1 MPLKWTYSINIIVRE
16 KKIED
21 KNKKEKKNNTPLIL
35 SEKMINT
42 AIEEVIKRNEKDK
55 KYNIRNTTIKQ
66 RNKLFL
72 ELLEKDN
79 NYIWIL
85 YIIE

>member
-1 MPLKWTYSINIIVRE
+1 
-16 KKIED
+16 
-21 KNKKEKKNNTPLIL
+21 
-35 SEKMINT
+35 MINT

-79 NYIWIL
+79 KL
-85 YIIE
+85 YMDIIYNRIKIPFYLMTKDEFKIVIKYLIMLKNFKYV